1 MLFDTHAHLDA
12 HQFNDDRKELLKR
25 IEDEGMISYVVNPGV
40 DLESSRD
47 AIKLAH
53 EYPWIYAAV
62 GYYPQE
68 TKYMDEDMLV
78 LIENLAKKD
87 KVVAIGE
94 IGLDYYW
101 DRTPHDVQ
109 QYWFRR
115 QLQLAIKLGLPVI
128 IHDREA
134 HGDIVQILYEE
145 KVFENIKV
153 LMHCYSGSAT
163 MAKELL
169 KRGCYFSIA
178 GPVTYGNNRK
188 AKAVVEAIPLDHM
201 VIETDSPYLTPVPF
215 RGKRN
220 DPSLVEHTAR
230 KIAELKG
237 VTFEEVAEATCNTAK
252 HIFGIK

>member
-12 HQFNDDRKELLKR
+12 QQFDNDRKELLKNL
-25 IEDEGMISYVVNPGV
+25 EKGNISYVVNPGV
-40 DLESSRD
+40 DLETSRN
-47 AIKLAH
+47 AVKLAQ
-53 EYPWIYAAV
+53 EYPWIYATV

-68 TKYMDEDMLV
+68 TKYMDEDMLK
-78 LIENLAKKD
+78 LIEGLAKKE
-87 KVVAIGE
+87 KVVGIGE

-101 DRTPHDVQ
+101 DTTPHDVQ

-115 QLQLAIKLGLPVI
+115 QIQLAIKLNLPIV

-134 HGDIVQILYEE
+134 HGDVMQILYEE
-145 KVFENIKV
+145 KAFENIKV
-153 LMHCYSGSAT
+153 LMHCYSGSAS

-169 KRGCYFSIA
+169 KHGCFFSIA

-188 AKAVVEAIPLDHM
+188 AKSVIEAIPLEHM

-237 VTFEEVAEATCNTAK
+237 LTFEEVAEATCNTAK
-252 HIFGIK
+252 NFFGIK

>member
-1 MLFDTHAHLDA
+1 MLFDSHAHLDV
-12 HQFNDDRKELLKR
+12 HQFDEDRKELLKK
-25 IEDEGMISYVVNPGV
+25 IEESNVSYVVNPGV
-40 DLESSRD
+40 DLETSRN

-62 GYYPQE
+62 GFYPQE
-68 TKYMDEDMLV
+68 TRYMDDDMLV

-109 QYWFRR
+109 QYWFRK
-115 QLQLAIKLGLPVI
+115 QLQLAIKLNLPVV

-134 HGDIVQILYEE
+134 HGDIMQILYEE
-145 KVFENIKV
+145 KVFENTKV
-153 LMHCYSGSAT
+153 LMHCYSGSAS

-169 KRGCYFSIA
+169 KHGCYFSIA

-188 AKAVVEAIPLDHM
+188 AKAVIEAIPLDHM
-201 VIETDSPYLTPVPF
+201 CIETDSPYLTPVPF

-220 DPSLVEHTAR
+220 DPTLVEHTAR

-237 VTFEEVAEATCNTAK
+237 VTFEEVAEATFNTAK

>member
-1 MLFDTHAHLDA
+1 MLFDSHAHLDVP
-12 HQFNDDRKELLKR
+12 HFDEDRKELFKK
-25 IEDEGMISYVVNPGV
+25 IEESNVSFVVNPGV
-40 DLESSRD
+40 DLETSRN
-47 AIKLAH
+47 AIKLAQ
-53 EYPWIYAAV
+53 EYPWLYAAV
-62 GYYPQE
+62 GFYPQE
-68 TKYMDEDMLV
+68 TRYMDDDMLV

-109 QYWFRR
+109 QYWFRK
-115 QLQLAIKLGLPVI
+115 QLQLAIKLNLPVI

-145 KVFENIKV
+145 KVFENTKV
-153 LMHCYSGSAT
+153 LMHCYSGSAS

-169 KRGCYFSIA
+169 KHGCYFSIA

-201 VIETDSPYLTPVPF
+201 CIETDSPYLTPVPF

-220 DPSLVEHTAR
+220 DPTLVEHTAR

-237 VTFEEVAEATCNTAK
+237 VSFEEVAEATCNTAK
-252 HIFGIK
+252 KIFGIK

>member
-1 MLFDTHAHLDA
+1 MLFDSHAHLDVP
-12 HQFNDDRKELLKR
+12 HFDEDRKELFKK
-25 IEDEGMISYVVNPGV
+25 IEESNVSYVVNPGV

-62 GYYPQE
+62 GFYPQE
-68 TKYMDEDMLV
+68 TRYMDDDMLV

-109 QYWFRR
+109 QYWFRK
-115 QLQLAIKLGLPVI
+115 QLQLSIKLNLPVV

-134 HGDIVQILYEE
+134 HGDIMQILYEE
-145 KVFENIKV
+145 KVFENTKV
-153 LMHCYSGSAT
+153 LMHCYSGSAS

-169 KRGCYFSIA
+169 KHGCYFSIA

-188 AKAVVEAIPLDHM
+188 AKAVIEAIPLDHM
-201 VIETDSPYLTPVPF
+201 CIETDSPYLTPVPF

-220 DPSLVEHTAR
+220 DPTLVEHTAR

>member
-1 MLFDTHAHLDA
+1 MLFDSHAHLDVP
-12 HQFNDDRKELLKR
+12 HFDEDRKELFKK
-25 IEDEGMISYVVNPGV
+25 IEESNVSFVVNPGV
-40 DLESSRD
+40 DLETSRN
-47 AIKLAH
+47 AIKLAQ
-53 EYPWIYAAV
+53 EYPWLYAAV
-62 GYYPQE
+62 GFYPQE
-68 TKYMDEDMLV
+68 TRYMDDDMLV

-109 QYWFRR
+109 QYWFRK
-115 QLQLAIKLGLPVI
+115 QLQLAIKLNLPVI

-145 KVFENIKV
+145 KVFENTKV
-153 LMHCYSGSAT
+153 LMHCYSGSAS

-169 KRGCYFSIA
+169 KHGCYFSIA

-201 VIETDSPYLTPVPF
+201 CIETDSPYLTPLPF

-220 DPSLVEHTAR
+220 DPTLVEHTAR

-237 VTFEEVAEATCNTAK
+237 VSFEEVAEATCNTAK
-252 HIFGIK
+252 KIFGIK

>member
-1 MLFDTHAHLDA
+1 MLFDSHAHLDVP
-12 HQFNDDRKELLKR
+12 HFDEDRKELFKK
-25 IEDEGMISYVVNPGV
+25 IEESNVSYVVNPGV

-62 GYYPQE
+62 GFYPQE
-68 TKYMDEDMLV
+68 TRYMDDDMLV

-109 QYWFRR
+109 QYWFRK
-115 QLQLAIKLGLPVI
+115 QLQLAIKLNLPVI

-134 HGDIVQILYEE
+134 HGDIVNILYEE
-145 KVFENIKV
+145 KVFENTKV

-169 KRGCYFSIA
+169 KHGCYFSIA

-201 VIETDSPYLTPVPF
+201 CIETDSPYLTPVPF

-220 DPSLVEHTAR
+220 DPTLVEHTAR